1 MTKGKERTVR
11 HVQVLGNVLGLERAG
26 MVRIGKLLRAP
37 GGELAIVERLLAYGT
52 RKAHGQ
58 FPARRDRAEQG
69 LDQSRPRFHTGEPD
83 FRKGGN
89 VRSGPLEYQRP
100 PRKNKKD
107 DRFSCGDDGLQQ
119 ILLIAGKIQ
128 ARARSSLPAH
138 GARFVAIP
146 GMGPVTATAL
156 VAAMGNG
163 TAFTKG
169 REFAAWLGLVPREH
183 TTGGK
188 QKLLGI
194 RKRGNSYLRKLF
206 VHGARAVMRFRAPQ
220 TSGLRAWLEPLTAR
234 THHQVAIVALANKL
248 ARMAWAVL
256 AKNERYRPPVV
267 ARLDTA
273 AGGCGAKLVSQI

>member
-1 MTKGKERTVR
+1 MSNGICHHCIESANSGGQRTAVVNQIR
-11 HVQVLGNVLGLERAG
+11 GLLLERG
-26 MVRIGKLLRAP
+26 ITLRKGRQYFDHALP
-37 GGELAIVERLLAYGT
+37 EILEEATSSLSAALRTLLADLKREADELT
-52 RKAHGQ
+52 
-58 FPARRDRAEQG
+58 
-69 LDQSRPRFHTGEPD
+69 SRIERVDAMMTQA
-83 FRKGGN
+83 
-89 VRSGPLEYQRP
+89 VREREA
-100 PRKNKKD
+100 
-107 DRFSCGDDGLQQ
+107 CGRL
-119 ILLIAGKIQ
+119 
-128 ARARSSLPAH
+128 
-138 GARFVAIP
+138 VAIP
-146 GMGPVTATAL
+146 GMGPVT
-156 VAAMGNG
+156 AMGNG